1 MARSIYSDKLRNRTN
16 RLKLEIRKKP
26 YKVLIAPGVFLAYR
40 RNAGPGTW
48 SVEAGWLRRFALADD
63 YETANGTT
71 VQSFWQAQ
79 KHALKMV
86 RGSEGDANKPVTV
99 DEALTAYETDL
110 LARDGAK
117 YNATSVRRLLSPAM
131 LSKVVGLL
139 TEMELSNWRNSLVS
153 ETGLKLSSANRIAK
167 SFKAALNLAAERDKR
182 IGNRV
187 EWKKG
192 LKLKKAKGANNPPRD
207 NYYLTPETILAVMR
221 ETYASDAELGA
232 LIETLAGTGMRE
244 SQALKLYPHDLRDD
258 GDDAAAP
265 RLMVWCSRKGDQ
277 DRDPEQRSVPITSR
291 LAKVLRD
298 RAVARGTRRPLF
310 DRIWNVSLRFRAV
323 LERLDLDTALTP
335 YSLRHSSIIRAIRAG
350 TPLRIIGYTHDTSV
364 VEIEKT
370 YARYLSGA
378 SDDLARKGLLNDTEA
393 PRTDNVV
400 ELARS

>member
-1 MARSIYSDKLRNRTN
+1 M
-16 RLKLEIRKKP
+16 
-26 YKVLIAPGVFLAYR
+26 
-40 RNAGPGTW
+40 
-48 SVEAGWLRRFALADD
+48 
-63 YETANGTT
+63 
-71 VQSFWQAQ
+71 
-79 KHALKMV
+79 
-86 RGSEGDANKPVTV
+86 
-99 DEALTAYETDL
+99 
-110 LARDGAK
+110 
-117 YNATSVRRLLSPAM
+117 
-131 LSKVVGLL
+131 
-139 TEMELSNWRNSLVS
+139 
-153 ETGLKLSSANRIAK
+153 
-167 SFKAALNLAAERDKR
+167 
-182 IGNRV
+182 
-187 EWKKG
+187 
-192 LKLKKAKGANNPPRD
+192 
-207 NYYLTPETILAVMR
+207 
-221 ETYASDAELGA
+221 
-232 LIETLAGTGMRE
+232 
-244 SQALKLYPHDLRDD
+244 KLYPHDLRDD

>member
-26 YKVLIAPGVFLAYR
+26 YKVLIAPRVFLAYR

-232 LIETLAGTGMRE
+232 LIETLAGTGMRRVSGIE
-244 SQALKLYPHDLRDD
+244 AL
-258 GDDAAAP
+258 
-265 RLMVWCSRKGDQ
+265 S
-277 DRDPEQRSVPITSR
+277 
-291 LAKVLRD
+291 
-298 RAVARGTRRPLF
+298 ARF
-310 DRIWNVSLRFRAV
+310 
-323 LERLDLDTALTP
+323 
-335 YSLRHSSIIRAIRAG
+335 
-350 TPLRIIGYTHDTSV
+350 
-364 VEIEKT
+364 
-370 YARYLSGA
+370 AR
-378 SDDLARKGLLNDTEA
+378 
-393 PRTDNVV
+393 
-400 ELARS
+400 